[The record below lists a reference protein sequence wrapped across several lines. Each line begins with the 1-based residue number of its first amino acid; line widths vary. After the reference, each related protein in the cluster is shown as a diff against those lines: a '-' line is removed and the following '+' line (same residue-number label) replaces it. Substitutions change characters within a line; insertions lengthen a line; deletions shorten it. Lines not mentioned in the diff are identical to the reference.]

1 MNYDIFCKL
10 TEFLD
15 IKSISTLTSTCRT
28 LKSFKKSMQT
38 LLLARTFRELDIS
51 NVYERLKTGDNIIK
65 NSNFLTLMNK
75 VHYYIFPVKTV
86 TVTQKIV
93 IDKILILL
101 TNIRRLPFK
110 RSNFQLID
118 TLFNECLYVINLT
131 DINLNI
137 LLINGNLNQK
147 SLLLKRIF
155 NSSITEL
162 MESKPKPNFNLQ
174 SLFNA
179 IILLQNI
186 EYLNLFY
193 YLYNN
198 SYSHL
203 LITREQIRKLVA
215 DGNINFFNRL
225 VNLFLGD
232 FIKMNLYQQAIKEGL
247 KNNLK
252 NGLLFS
258 EYIKMKNKIGGEQ
271 INKIGG

>member
-137 LLINGNLNQK
+137 LLINGNLHQK

>member
-10 TEFLD
+10 SEFLD

-137 LLINGNLNQK
+137 LLINGNLHQK